1 MNATPSTDAGVVGN
15 ATAVS
20 RDTAA
25 STASVASNA
34 SARLSSPV
42 TSERLNS
49 FAEKINRLQEQL
61 TEIFPERTQLIKQI
75 VYALV
80 TREHV
85 LVHGVYGTG
94 KSDLVT
100 SVYSCFTTPNIFSIA
115 LTKFMSESHVIG
127 VPDPK
132 EMREQ
137 GVLHYRREGGVLDG
151 ELIELDEI
159 FDANAP
165 LLRVLLGILNERIF
179 KRGVQVEKAL
189 LHTAIASTNGD
200 PETVVKNAPE
210 LAAVIDRFLFIA
222 KVNYLAESSSR
233 RSMYAKFAADVKPT
247 VRIPFED
254 LLDISGLVVGP
265 EIVLD
270 NRLLEVYDLVIQ
282 AYRKSQEKTRQV
294 ISDRRACK
302 LLKLVR
308 ASAVLHG
315 RTEVVFEDILA
326 VRWGLCTG
334 NDKAQ
339 HDAFMAAAQP
349 IIDQAAKERRQS
361 YDEVCGKLLKQ
372 YEREIPL
379 YPNEVSDERL
389 VQLLRQ
395 VNTMLQQV
403 RELKPELPS
412 NEDMKAKLLL
422 RLNDLSQKLNDRLLG
437 K

>member
-25 STASVASNA
+25 SNASVAGNA

-151 ELIELDEI
+151 ELIELDE
-159 FDANAP
+159 
-165 LLRVLLGILNERIF
+165 
-179 KRGVQVEKAL
+179 
-189 LHTAIASTNGD
+189 
-200 PETVVKNAPE
+200 
-210 LAAVIDRFLFIA
+210 
-222 KVNYLAESSSR
+222 
-233 RSMYAKFAADVKPT
+233 
-247 VRIPFED
+247 
-254 LLDISGLVVGP
+254 
-265 EIVLD
+265 
-270 NRLLEVYDLVIQ
+270 
-282 AYRKSQEKTRQV
+282 
-294 ISDRRACK
+294 
-302 LLKLVR
+302 
-308 ASAVLHG
+308 
-315 RTEVVFEDILA
+315 
-326 VRWGLCTG
+326 
-334 NDKAQ
+334 
-339 HDAFMAAAQP
+339 
-349 IIDQAAKERRQS
+349 
-361 YDEVCGKLLKQ
+361 
-372 YEREIPL
+372 
-379 YPNEVSDERL
+379 
-389 VQLLRQ
+389 
-395 VNTMLQQV
+395 
-403 RELKPELPS
+403 
-412 NEDMKAKLLL
+412 
-422 RLNDLSQKLNDRLLG
+422 
-437 K
+437 

>member
-1 MNATPSTDAGVVGN
+1 MNDTPTPAAPSF
-15 ATAVS
+15 
-20 RDTAA
+20 TAA
-25 STASVASNA
+25 ATTSVRKST
-34 SARLSSPV
+34 PV
-42 TSERLNS
+42 TPERLNS
-49 FAEKINRLQEQL
+49 FAEKMNRLKEQL
-61 TEIFPERTQLIKQI
+61 TAIFPERTQLIEQI

-94 KSDLVT
+94 KSDLVS
-100 SVYSCFTTPNIFSIA
+100 SVYSCFSTPNIFSIA

-137 GVLHYRREGGVLDG
+137 GVLHYRREGGILDG

-159 FDANAP
+159 FDANSP
-165 LLRVLLGILNERIF
+165 LLRVMLGILNERIF
-179 KRGVQVEKAL
+179 KRGAQVEKAL

-200 PETVVKNAPE
+200 PETVIKSAPE
-210 LAAVIDRFLFIA
+210 LAAVIDRFIFIA

-254 LLDISGLVVGP
+254 LLDVSALVVGS
-265 EIVLD
+265 EIELD
-270 NRLLEVYDLVIQ
+270 NRLVEVYDLVIQ

-315 RTEVVFEDILA
+315 RTEVVFEDIMA

-339 HDAFMAAAQP
+339 HDAFMAAAKP
-349 IIDQAAKERRQS
+349 VIDQAVKERRQS
-361 YDEVCGKLLKQ
+361 YDEVCAKLLKQ
-372 YEREIPL
+372 YERDIPL
-379 YPNEVSDERL
+379 FPNEISDESL
-389 VQLLRQ
+389 VKMLRQ
-395 VNTMLQQV
+395 VNTMLGQV

-412 NEDMKAKLLL
+412 NEEHKAKLVD
-422 RLNDLSQKLNDRLLG
+422 RLNDLSRKLNDRLLG
-437 K
+437 H

>member
-1 MNATPSTDAGVVGN
+1 LNDTSTPVTPSFP
-15 ATAVS
+15 
-20 RDTAA
+20 
-25 STASVASNA
+25 ASVTTGVRKST
-34 SARLSSPV
+34 PV
-42 TSERLNS
+42 TPERLNN
-49 FAEKINRLQEQL
+49 FAEKMNRLKEQL
-61 TEIFPERTQLIKQI
+61 TAIFPERSQLIEQI

-94 KSDLVT
+94 KSDLVS
-100 SVYSCFTTPNIFSIA
+100 SVYSCFSTPNIFSIA

-137 GVLHYRREGGVLDG
+137 GVLHYRREGGILDG

-159 FDANAP
+159 FDANSP
-165 LLRVLLGILNERIF
+165 LLRVMLGILNERIF
-179 KRGVQVEKAL
+179 KRGAQVEKAL

-200 PETVVKNAPE
+200 PETVIKSAPE
-210 LAAVIDRFLFIA
+210 LAAVIDRFIFIA

-233 RSMYAKFAADVKPT
+233 RSMYSKFAADVKPT

-254 LLDISGLVVGP
+254 LLDVSALVVGS
-265 EIVLD
+265 EIELD
-270 NRLLEVYDLVIQ
+270 NRFVEVYDLVIQ

-315 RTEVVFEDILA
+315 RTEVVFEDIMA

-339 HDAFMAAAQP
+339 HDAFMAAAKP
-349 IIDQAAKERRQS
+349 VIDQAVKERRQS
-361 YDEVCGKLLKQ
+361 YDEVCAKLLKQ
-372 YEREIPL
+372 YERDIPL
-379 YPNEVSDERL
+379 FPNEISDESL
-389 VQLLRQ
+389 VKMLRQ
-395 VNTMLQQV
+395 VNTMLGQV

-412 NEDMKAKLLL
+412 NEEHKAKLVD
-422 RLNDLSQKLNDRLLG
+422 RLNDLSRKLNDRLLG
-437 K
+437 H